1 MSRVLTR
8 LRTAPSNVTLHRH
21 TRRRLLSFLLAAVA
35 AAVALGLPSP
45 AQAASASGTYEL
57 RNSASGLR
65 ADVMWASTASMTGAF
80 LWPDNSSLSQEFNL
94 VDGGNGF
101 FRIQARHSGQCLMLD
116 WRGGSYVNGTR
127 LVQYPYCAKDYGPG
141 E

>member
-21 TRRRLLSFLLAAVA
+21 TRRPVLSFLLAAVA

-45 AQAASASGTYEL
+45 AQAAGSASGTYEL

-116 WRGGSYVNGTR
+116 WRGGSTSTATGSCSAPTAPR
-127 LVQYPYCAKDYGPG
+127 TTAR
-141 E
+141 